1 MNSLEDAYVSIA
13 RAEEKFHNMDEDL
26 VRDDLEGSN
35 EFRNYLDIQGNPSF
49 IQ

>member
-13 RAEEKFHNMDEDL
+13 RAEERLHNVDGNLD
-26 VRDDLEGSN
+26 RDDLEGSN

-49 IQ
+49 MQ